1 MVMKKILLAF
11 AVSVFAFSLSFAQDD
26 GLTQDIQEPRGLASI
41 WKSAEEAY
49 ATGDFAGAAR
59 HYESLVSSGASSP
72 SLFYN
77 LGNAYYRGGN
87 IGKSVLNYE
96 RALKLDPSDA
106 DARHNL
112 ELARAHTLDKID
124 NVPEFIFFSWIKNL
138 KASLSSNTWAV
149 ISLVLLAAGIA
160 ILLLFRFSRRSSSRR
175 IFFIIAMICFLTAF
189 FCWMFSFSLARQ
201 ANGTDTAIVVENIG
215 SVKSSPSAGGNSIFV
230 LHEGTK
236 VKILEKVQDWCR
248 VEISDGRQGWIK
260 ASDIEVI

>member
-11 AVSVFAFSLSFAQDD
+11 AVSVFAFSLSIAQETDV
-26 GLTQDIQEPRGLASI
+26 QQPQGLASI

-49 ATGDFAGAAR
+49 ATGDYAGAVR
-59 HYESLVSSGASSP
+59 SYESLVSSGASSP

-77 LGNAYYRGGN
+77 LGNAYYRSGS
-87 IGKSVLNYE
+87 IGKSILNYE

-106 DARHNL
+106 DARNNL

-124 NVPEFIFFSWIKNL
+124 DVPEFILFSWVKNL

-149 ISLVLLAAGIA
+149 VSLVFLALALA
-160 ILLLFRFSRRSSSRR
+160 LMLLFHFSRRSSSRKV
-175 IFFIIAMICFLTAF
+175 FFIIAMICFLAALF
-189 FCWMFSFSLARQ
+189 SWLFSFSLARQ
-201 ANGTDTAIVVENIG
+201 AESSDNAIVIENIG

-260 ASDIEVI
+260 GSDIEVI